1 MSKRFQF
8 VTWHAAAT
16 GILFFS
22 RSSTIE
28 RERHAAE
35 KSGWKEEQGSAVYL
49 IANIKINRRTMVND
63 NTIVNF
69 VNIRRAQSSSGEV
82 GLMRQFCQ
90 NPLR

>member
-28 RERHAAE
+28 RETC
-35 KSGWKEEQGSAVYL
+35 SGQERCKEGQGSAVYL
-49 IANIKINRRTMVND
+49 IPNIKINRRTMVND
-63 NTIVNF
+63 NTILNF
-69 VNIRRAQSSSGEV
+69 VNICRAQSSSGEV
-82 GLMRQFCQ
+82 GLMRQFCK